1 LFYLGLAIAGVL
13 GFVVIRSRLFAAD
26 DPAATLAHLVDNQSL
41 ARRGRAGAAHRAH
54 PGARRHMVLPPVPDR
69 RPSCRERHRRLR
81 PRQRRHGPG
90 QRSAP
95 RDGVEVA
102 LDPIGDAAT
111 TVQLL
116 YLVSGNLWG
125 VGAVFFG
132 LWLIPMGSCVLRS
145 GWMPRPLG
153 WVLVSG
159 GIGYV
164 LSAFI
169 RYLAPEAQVVADAL
183 AYPATVGEFW
193 IVIYLLAIGVRRRA
207 LDEAPRDAGTA
218 APAST

>member
-1 LFYLGLAIAGVL
+1 MSDWGL
-13 GFVVIRSRLFAAD
+13 
-26 DPAATLAHLVDNQSL
+26 
-41 ARRGRAGAAHRAH
+41 
-54 PGARRHMVLPPVPDR
+54 
-69 RPSCRERHRRLR
+69 
-81 PRQRRHGPG
+81 
-90 QRSAP
+90 
-95 RDGVEVA
+95 
-102 LDPIGDAAT
+102 LDPIGDAAA

-125 VGAVFFG
+125 VGALFFG

-153 WVLVSG
+153 WVLVGG
-159 GIGYV
+159 GIGYL

-169 RYLAPEAQVVADAL
+169 RYLAPEAQAVADAL